1 MDNSTSFINQYVS
14 GTANG
19 SSCEEETFTDIRY
32 LPFAD
37 VLNIDTT
44 YNRVPDMCKETLTGY
59 HFIKS
64 VHSYRRNSLIGC
76 RNIVNNTAGTKQL

>member
-1 MDNSTSFINQYVS
+1 MNPDENQKDP
-14 GTANG
+14 A
-19 SSCEEETFTDIRY
+19 
-32 LPFAD
+32 FAD

>member
-1 MDNSTSFINQYVS
+1 MKRQIGEFGNWIKIKDLTF
-14 GTANG
+14 AN
-19 SSCEEETFTDIRY
+19 
-32 LPFAD
+32 

-76 RNIVNNTAGTKQL
+76 WNIVIQYCGN